1 VPVLD
6 EGRLVGLVTPVDVA
20 FALQGSE
27 GMDTTRVREVMTT
40 ELVTLRPDH
49 TLRDAARRF
58 ATGGFH
64 ALPVVD
70 GEALVGLLTTTD
82 LMRLLSRDT

>member
-1 VPVLD
+1 
-6 EGRLVGLVTPVDVA
+6 
-20 FALQGSE
+20 
-27 GMDTTRVREVMTT
+27 MTT